1 MPRFPDEMVQETQAV
16 LEELRTISSSLRLA
30 VVLSDDGFEVS
41 RVGDDEAEDGR
52 FASMASSIQALSEA
66 VTDDRK
72 LGKQDVVVIQAGSGK
87 ILQLRLAETYVLSAQ
102 FSNEDLLGR
111 NLIDLR
117 KVAPKLRNVLNSYKV

>member
-1 MPRFPDEMVQETQAV
+1 MPRFPDEMVQETRAV
-16 LEELRTISSSLRLA
+16 LEELRTISSSLKLA

-41 RVGDDEAEDGR
+41 RVGEDEAEDGR

-66 VTDDRK
+66 VTDDRN
-72 LGKQDVVVIQAGSGK
+72 LGKQDVVAIQAGGGK
-87 ILQLRLAETYVLSAQ
+87 ILQLRVAETYVLSAQ

-117 KVAPKLRNVLNSYKV
+117 KIAPKLRNVLNSH

>member
-1 MPRFPDEMVQETQAV
+1 MPRFPDEMVQETRAL
-16 LEELRTISSSLRLA
+16 LEELRTISSSLKLA

-41 RVGDDEAEDGR
+41 RIGEDEAEDGR

-66 VTDDRK
+66 VTEDRN
-72 LGKQDVVVIQAGSGK
+72 LGKQDVVAIQAGGGK
-87 ILQLRLAETYVLSAQ
+87 ILQLRIAETYVLSAQ

-117 KVAPKLRNVLNSYKV
+117 KIAPKLRNVLNSH

>member
-1 MPRFPDEMVQETQAV
+1 MPRFPDEMVQETRAL

-41 RVGDDEAEDGR
+41 RIGEDEAEDGR

-66 VTDDRK
+66 VTEDRN
-72 LGKQDVVVIQAGSGK
+72 LGKQDVVVIQAGGGK
-87 ILQLRLAETYVLSAQ
+87 ILQLRIAETYVLSAQ

-117 KVAPKLRNVLNSYKV
+117 KIAPKLRNVLNSH

>member
-1 MPRFPDEMVQETQAV
+1 MPRFPDEMVQDTRAL
-16 LEELRTISSSLRLA
+16 LEELRTISSSLKLA

-41 RVGDDEAEDGR
+41 RIGEDEAEDGR

-66 VTDDRK
+66 VTEDRN
-72 LGKQDVVVIQAGSGK
+72 LGKQDVVVIQAAGGK
-87 ILQLRLAETYVLSAQ
+87 ILQLRIAETYVLSAQ

-117 KVAPKLRNVLNSYKV
+117 KIAPKLRNVLNSH

>member
-1 MPRFPDEMVQETQAV
+1 MPRFPDEMVQETRAV
-16 LEELRTISSSLRLA
+16 LEELRTISSSLKLA

-41 RVGDDEAEDGR
+41 RVGEDEAEDGR

-66 VTDDRK
+66 VTDDRN
-72 LGKQDVVVIQAGSGK
+72 LGKQDVVAIQAGGGK
-87 ILQLRLAETYVLSAQ
+87 ILQLRIAETYVLSAQ

-117 KVAPKLRNVLNSYKV
+117 KIAPKLRNVLNSR

>member
-1 MPRFPDEMVQETQAV
+1 MPRFPDEMIQETRV
-16 LEELRTISSSLRLA
+16 LLEELKTISSSLRLA

-66 VTDDRK
+66 VTDDRN

-87 ILQLRLAETYVLSAQ
+87 ILQLRIAETYVLSAQ

-117 KVAPKLRNVLNSYKV
+117 KVAPKLRNVLNNY

>member
-1 MPRFPDEMVQETQAV
+1 MPRFPDEMVQETRAL
-16 LEELRTISSSLRLA
+16 LEELRTISSSLKLA

-41 RVGDDEAEDGR
+41 RVGEDEAEDGR

-66 VTDDRK
+66 VTEDRN
-72 LGKQDVVVIQAGSGK
+72 LGKQDVVAIQAGGGK
-87 ILQLRLAETYVLSAQ
+87 ILQLRIAETYVLSAQ

-117 KVAPKLRNVLNSYKV
+117 KIAPKLRNVLNSH

>member
-1 MPRFPDEMVQETQAV
+1 MPRFPDEMVQETRAV
-16 LEELRTISSSLRLA
+16 LEELRTISSSLKLA

-41 RVGDDEAEDGR
+41 RVGEDEAEDGR

-66 VTDDRK
+66 VTEDRN
-72 LGKQDVVVIQAGSGK
+72 LGKQDVVAIQAGGGK
-87 ILQLRLAETYVLSAQ
+87 ILQLRIAETYVLSAQ

-117 KVAPKLRNVLNSYKV
+117 KIAPKLRNILNSH

>member
-1 MPRFPDEMVQETQAV
+1 MPRFPDEMIQETRV
-16 LEELRTISSSLRLA
+16 LLEELRTISSSLRLA
-30 VVLSDDGFEVS
+30 VVLSDDGFEVA

-66 VTDDRK
+66 VTDDRN
-72 LGKQDVVVIQAGSGK
+72 LGKQDVVAIQAGGGK
-87 ILQLRLAETYVLSAQ
+87 ILQLRIAETYVLSAQ

-117 KVAPKLRNVLNSYKV
+117 KVAPKLRNILNNY